1 MGFSRQVKILGT
13 GFKLPSSLALEFV
26 FLWFTGGPGKFTNY
40 RNYGYIWYIVIIV
53 TLDDVSIYIYNYI
66 VSNYGNYF

>member
-1 MGFSRQVKILGT
+1 MIYS
-13 GFKLPSSLALEFV
+13 
-26 FLWFTGGPGKFTNY
+26 
-40 RNYGYIWYIVIIV
+40 NYGYIWYIVIIV